1 MPVAVA
7 VRLISTAGRP
17 RSSRAWLSTR
27 TPGVAASTLYRAERS
42 SGPASGFH
50 SSVVACSKTKSSS
63 VSRGWWMTAFLPALA
78 SSRRCSAIA
87 WACCSLACLSSRA
100 RSAAVSVG
108 IASNWA
114 AVGESCRATGSSLGT
129 PAPRW

>member
-7 VRLISTAGRP
+7 VRLISTAARP
-17 RSSRAWLSTR
+17 RSSRAWSFTR
-27 TPGVAASTLYRAERS
+27 TPGVAASTLYSADRS
-42 SGPASGFH
+42 SGPTSGFH
-50 SSVVACSKTKSSS
+50 SSVVACSKAQSSS
-63 VSRGWWMTAFLPALA
+63 VRCGWRMTPFLPRAFI
-78 SSRRCSAIA
+78 SFCCSAIA
-87 WACCSLACLSSRA
+87 WACCSLPCLISRA
-100 RSAAVSVG
+100 RRLAVSVG